1 VADLVRADGADA
13 EGRGE
18 DPRAR
23 EESGALKTRERTL
36 PDYWIERPP
45 QRVGHATEAAVDAVL
60 ELADASGGGILD
72 LDALLHEGPRVPR
85 WPFLCSL
92 AARQRIAFHGTGD
105 RGIERFKP
113 REPVDFA
120 PFGRQRAVFATG
132 DPIWAMFYAIVDRG
146 RHRLTLNN
154 GCLVLEDT
162 GEAYYYFS
170 VSGQALPLRPW
181 RTGYLYL
188 LPADTF
194 VEQPG
199 GLYAGRAARIP
210 QLASPVAVTPFARLR
225 VAPRSFPFLGRIR
238 GHDDER
244 LAEYAQAVMAAEP
257 WPE

>member
-1 VADLVRADGADA
+1 MNASAV
-13 EGRGE
+13 
-18 DPRAR
+18 
-23 EESGALKTRERTL
+23 L

-45 QRVGHATEAAVDAVL
+45 IRTGRATEAAVDAFL
-60 ELADASGGGILD
+60 QLADANGGRHLLD
-72 LDALLHEGPRVPR
+72 VDAFLRETPGVVR
-85 WPFLCSL
+85 WQFMCSV
-92 AARQRIAFHGTGD
+92 AARRRIAFHGTGD
-105 RGIERFKP
+105 PRIESFEP

-120 PFGRQRAVFATG
+120 PFGKQQAVFATS

-162 GEAYYYFS
+162 GDAYYFFS
-170 VSGQALPLRPW
+170 VSRQALPRRPW
-181 RTGYLYL
+181 RAGYLYF

-199 GLYAGRAARIP
+199 DVYAGHQARVP

-244 LAEYAQAVMAAEP
+244 LADYARAVMAAEP
-257 WPE
+257 WPD